1 MTARAQTAGFV
12 GPLIALVRRCPC
24 GPNHPQ
30 LLELVSSEL
39 AAHADA
45 VDPETAAF
53 WAATKRHIA
62 HQKGLEA
69 AGGGEAGGGAAKY
82 SALNV

>member
-1 MTARAQTAGFV
+1 MSA
-12 GPLIALVRRCPC
+12 ALLPSSS
-24 GPNHPQ
+24 PPTPSFPPTPQ

-39 AAHADA
+39 AAHTDA

-62 HQKGLEA
+62 HQKALEA
-69 AGGGEAGGGAAKY
+69 AGGGEGGGGGGAKY